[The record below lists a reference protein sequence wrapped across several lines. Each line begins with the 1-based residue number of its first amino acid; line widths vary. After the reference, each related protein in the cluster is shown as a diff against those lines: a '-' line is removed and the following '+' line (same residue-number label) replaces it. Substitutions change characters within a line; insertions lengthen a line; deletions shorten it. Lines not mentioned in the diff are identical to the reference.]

1 MRRVTRGRLGTPG
14 LRAGLRLCTL
24 VLGAA
29 LAVSAG
35 TASATAADTPP
46 ERVRA
51 LVLQGDLTGARE
63 ALLTWAPD
71 TAEEAERRLWL
82 LAVVYR
88 ESGQGPERLQTLEA
102 LVARRPDV
110 ARFRLELADTLAA
123 LGQRDRA
130 GYHYEMARG
139 GQLNPGQRA
148 RAAEAAARMEAP
160 QRWSGRFGIAVVP
173 SSNPGRKTQEET
185 LDLGFGEAT
194 LNEASRAQPATGVEV
209 QASGAYAHRFSP
221 SIQGQIA
228 LHFNGS
234 FFEDRDDNDLL
245 GLVETSLTS
254 GLSPNALLR
263 GSLSYQERYLGGD
276 IYSRGPGLGL
286 DLVLRSGARGRLGLG
301 LSLTDL
307 TFPHAPGADG
317 LRRTVRLSYS
327 HAASAALT
335 LRTSLR
341 HERVDAAVAEIA
353 STAQE
358 LGLGASFAFRGGLIL
373 DGDLAL
379 RRIWRDGPHGLFGV
393 VQKEDRQ
400 TLSLRL
406 RHSEISWH
414 GFAPYVQITAER
426 QSSNIAIY
434 SYHAED
440 LTMGLTRRF

>member
-1 MRRVTRGRLGTPG
+1 MSSATGGRPGAAG
-14 LRAGLRLCTL
+14 LRAGLRLCAL

-35 TASATAADTPP
+35 AAAAADTPP

-51 LVLQGDLTGARE
+51 LVLQGDLTGARDV
-63 ALLTWAPD
+63 LLSWTPD

-88 ESGQGPERLQTLEA
+88 EAGQGPERLQVLEA

-110 ARFRLELADTLAA
+110 ARFRLELADTLAD

-148 RAAEAAARMEAP
+148 RAAEGATRMEAP

-209 QASGAYAHRFSP
+209 QASGAYAHRFGP
-221 SIQGQIA
+221 RTQGQIA

-245 GLVETSLTS
+245 GLIETSLTTQLAP
-254 GLSPNALLR
+254 GALLR
-263 GSLSYQERYLGGD
+263 GALSYQERYLGGD

-286 DLVLRSGARGRLGLG
+286 DLVLRSGARGRVTLG

-307 TFPHAPGADG
+307 SFPHAPGADG
-317 LRRTVRLSYS
+317 LRRTLRASYS
-327 HAASAALT
+327 HAASSALT
-335 LRTSLR
+335 LRGSLR

-353 STAQE
+353 ATTQE
-358 LGLGASFAFRGGLIL
+358 LGLGASYAFRGGLIL
-373 DGDLAL
+373 DGDLAF
-379 RRIWRDGPHGLFGV
+379 RRTRRDGPHGLFGV
-393 VQKEDRQ
+393 VQEDHRQ

-406 RHSEISWH
+406 RHAEVNWK
-414 GFAPYVQITAER
+414 GFAPYVELRAER
-426 QSSNIAIY
+426 QRSNIAIY
-434 SYHAED
+434 GYHAED
-440 LTMGLTRRF
+440 VTLGLTRRF